1 LGVTEN
7 PMDTPTDTLSDMED
21 GVSIKREPC
30 SNKILGKISES
41 ISVPKSPGFSPLAP
55 LVDTGPAP
63 RVTTHHGGPYSDAV
77 DLASIMMAWP
87 SIPPAI
93 KAAVKAVL
101 APYMMTR

>member
-1 LGVTEN
+1 MLGVTEN

-21 GVSIKREPC
+21 GVSTAREPC
-30 SNKILGKISES
+30 SNKIPGKISES

-55 LVDTGPAP
+55 LVDTGPAH
-63 RVTTHHGGPYSDAV
+63 RVTTHGIPHAEAV

-101 APYMMTR
+101 APYV